1 MERRD
6 FLNGVALVVPGA
18 FLSPRDILGLGAGE
32 VEAYPPALTGLRG
45 SHDGS
50 WEIAHAL
57 RSGQRFDPGRDADT
71 GERYDL
77 VVVGG
82 GLSGLS
88 AAHFFR
94 ERAGPQARVLV
105 LDNHDDFG
113 GHAKRNEFRVGERLL
128 LVNGGVLEIESASR
142 YKGEAAR
149 LLQVLGIDPDRGK
162 AASAE
167 AAEVFESRGMGTGV
181 FFDKETFGVDRLVA
195 GRGELPWPEFLAK
208 TPLSEAARRDIARL
222 YDRGANP
229 DYMPGFSSG
238 EKKARLARMSY
249 ATFLTD
255 VARVHP
261 DVLPFFQA
269 DTHDIFAVGIDAMPA
284 LYLWQMGY
292 PGFQG
297 LGLEPT
303 PADTMRDEPGGQH
316 GRQPQAGEPHI
327 HFPDGNATIARLL
340 ARSLVPEAVPGS
352 SFDDVITSRVAY
364 GRLDREGARVRI
376 RLRSTVVHVEHV
388 GEAATAREVRVAY
401 VQAGAVRFVQAS
413 HVVLACWNSVIPYLC
428 PELPEAQ
435 RQALAYAV
443 KAPIVYTNAL
453 LRNWTPFAKAG
464 VSDVTAP
471 GSYHTSVLLTEPS
484 SAGSYRAPRTPEE
497 PAVVQMVRTP
507 CRPGLPKKDQHRAGR
522 EELLTTP
529 FATFERQVQDQLG
542 RMLGPSGFDPGRDLL
557 ALTVNRWPHG
567 YAYTYNTLFDPVEWA
582 LGTPDDRPCVVARK
596 PFFRIAIANAD
607 AAASPHTDAAI
618 REAARAVGELL
629 RR

>member
-6 FLNGVALVVPGA
+6 FLNGVALAVPAA
-18 FLSPRDILGLGAGE
+18 FLKPRDTLGLDVPAE
-32 VEAYPPALTGLRG
+32 TYPPALTGMRG

-50 WEIAHAL
+50 WEIAHAQ
-57 RSGQRFDPGRDADT
+57 RSGQRFEPGSGADT

-94 ERAGPQARVLV
+94 EKAGPEARVLL

-128 LVNGGVLEIESASR
+128 LVNGGVLEVESASR
-142 YKGEAAR
+142 YRGEAAR
-149 LLQVLGIDPDRGK
+149 LLRVLGIDVDRGK

-167 AAEVFESRGMGTGV
+167 AEAVFESRGMGSGV

-195 GRGELPWPEFLAK
+195 GRGQRPWPEFLAEA
-208 TPLSEAARRDIARL
+208 PLSEAARRDIARL
-222 YDRGANP
+222 YDAQSKT
-229 DYMPGFSSG
+229 DYMPGLSSAA
-238 EKKARLARMSY
+238 KKARLARMSY
-249 ATFLTD
+249 ASYLTD
-255 VARVHP
+255 VARAHP
-261 DVLPFFQA
+261 DVLPFFQT
-269 DTHDIFAVGIDAMPA
+269 DTHDLFCVGIEAMPA

-303 PADTMRDEPGGQH
+303 PLDTLKDEPGGQH
-316 GRQPQAGEPHI
+316 GRQPPSGEAAI
-327 HFPDGNATIARLL
+327 HFPDGNATLARLL
-340 ARSLVPEAVPGS
+340 VRSLVPDAVPGRT
-352 SFDDVITSRVAY
+352 FDDVITSRAVYA
-364 GRLDREGARVRI
+364 RLDRDGAPARI
-376 RLRSTVVHVEHV
+376 RLGSTVVRVGHL
-388 GEAATAREVRVAY
+388 GEAAGAREVQVTY
-401 VQAGAVRFVQAS
+401 VQAGAIRTVRAS
-413 HVVLACWNSVIPYLC
+413 QVVLACWNSVIPYIC
-428 PELPEAQ
+428 PELPEKQ

-453 LRNWTPFAKAG
+453 LRNWTSFARAR
-464 VSDVTAP
+464 VSSVSAP
-471 GSYHTSVLLTEPS
+471 GSYHTAVLLVEPS
-484 SAGSYRAPRTPEE
+484 NAGSYRAPRTPDE

-522 EELLTTP
+522 EDLLATP
-529 FATFERQVQDQLG
+529 FATFEQKVRDQLG
-542 RMLGPSGFDPGRDLL
+542 RMLGPSGFDAARDLL

-618 REAARAVGELL
+618 REAARAVADLL
-629 RR
+629 GR